1 MKRCQ
6 VPLFKKPGERAHF
19 EFKKVTFIAGLWI
32 RIHFIRIWIQK
43 FFSMRIR
50 IRIQVQV
57 QLNQISRK
65 KS

>member
-32 RIHFIRIWIQK
+32 RIHFIRIRIRIQK
-43 FFSMRIR
+43 FFSMQIQIR

-57 QLNQISRK
+57 
-65 KS
+65 